1 MTIDYFRTNSLNY
14 FFNLLEMSIFKNF
27 FIKLIKLYQ
36 FTISPL
42 LGTNCRFVPSCSN
55 YAIQSIEEKGVVI
68 GIYFSLRRVLKC
80 HPFGGSGYDPV
91 NKN

>member
-1 MTIDYFRTNSLNY
+1 
-14 FFNLLEMSIFKNF
+14 MSVFKNF
-27 FIKLIKLYQ
+27 FIYLIKLYQ

-55 YAIQSIEEKGVVI
+55 YAIQSIEEKGVVK
-68 GIYFSLRRVLKC
+68 GIYFSLRRVSKC

-91 NKN
+91 NKNKY

>member
-1 MTIDYFRTNSLNY
+1 
-14 FFNLLEMSIFKNF
+14 MSVFKNF
-27 FIKLIKLYQ
+27 FIYLIKLYQ

-91 NKN
+91 NKNKY

>member
-1 MTIDYFRTNSLNY
+1 
-14 FFNLLEMSIFKNF
+14 MSVFKNF
-27 FIKLIKLYQ
+27 FIYLIKLYQ

-55 YAIQSIEEKGVVI
+55 YAIQSIEEKGVVK
-68 GIYFSLRRVLKC
+68 GIYFYLRRVLKC
-80 HPFGGSGYDPV
+80 HPFGGTGYDPV

>member
-1 MTIDYFRTNSLNY
+1 
-14 FFNLLEMSIFKNF
+14 MSVFKKIFIN
-27 FIKLIKLYQ
+27 LIKLYQ

-55 YAIQSIEEKGVVI
+55 YAIQSIEEKGVVK

-91 NKN
+91 NKNKY

>member
-1 MTIDYFRTNSLNY
+1 
-14 FFNLLEMSIFKNF
+14 MSVFKNL

-55 YAIQSIEEKGVVI
+55 YAIQSIEKTGVVKGV
-68 GIYFSLRRVLKC
+68 YFSLRRILKC

>member
-1 MTIDYFRTNSLNY
+1 
-14 FFNLLEMSIFKNF
+14 MSVFKKF
-27 FIKLIKLYQ
+27 FINLIKLYQ

-55 YAIQSIEEKGVVI
+55 YAIQSIEEKGLVKGV
-68 GIYFSLRRVLKC
+68 YFSLRRVLKC

>member
-1 MTIDYFRTNSLNY
+1 
-14 FFNLLEMSIFKNF
+14 MSVFKNF
-27 FIKLIKLYQ
+27 FIYLIKLYQ

-55 YAIQSIEEKGVVI
+55 YAIQSIEEKGVVK
-68 GIYFSLRRVLKC
+68 GVYFSLRRVLKC

>member
-1 MTIDYFRTNSLNY
+1 
-14 FFNLLEMSIFKNF
+14 MSIFKNF

-42 LGTNCRFVPSCSN
+42 IGTNCRFVPSCSN
-55 YAIQSIEEKGVVI
+55 YAIQSIEEKGVVK

-91 NKN
+91 NKNKY

>member
-1 MTIDYFRTNSLNY
+1 
-14 FFNLLEMSIFKNF
+14 MSVFKNF
-27 FIKLIKLYQ
+27 FIYLIKLYQ

-55 YAIQSIEEKGVVI
+55 YAIQSIEEKGVVK

-91 NKN
+91 NKKKY

>member
-1 MTIDYFRTNSLNY
+1 
-14 FFNLLEMSIFKNF
+14 MSAFKNF
-27 FIKLIKLYQ
+27 FIYLIKLYQ

-55 YAIQSIEEKGVVI
+55 YAIQSIEEKGVVK
-68 GIYFSLRRVLKC
+68 GIYFSVRRVLKC

-91 NKN
+91 NKNKY

>member
-1 MTIDYFRTNSLNY
+1 
-14 FFNLLEMSIFKNF
+14 MSIFKNF

-42 LGTNCRFVPSCSN
+42 IGTNCRFVPSCSN
-55 YAIQSIEEKGVVI
+55 YAIQSIEEKGVVK
-68 GIYFSLRRVLKC
+68 GVYFSLRRVLKC

>member
-1 MTIDYFRTNSLNY
+1 
-14 FFNLLEMSIFKNF
+14 MSVFKKF
-27 FIKLIKLYQ
+27 FINLIKLYQ

>member
-1 MTIDYFRTNSLNY
+1 
-14 FFNLLEMSIFKNF
+14 MSVFKIF
-27 FIKLIKLYQ
+27 FINLIKLYQ

-55 YAIQSIEEKGVVI
+55 YAIQSIKEKGVVK
-68 GIYFSLRRVLKC
+68 GISLSIRRVLKC

-91 NKN
+91 NKNKY

>member
-1 MTIDYFRTNSLNY
+1 
-14 FFNLLEMSIFKNF
+14 MSVFKNF
-27 FIKLIKLYQ
+27 LINLIKLYQ

-42 LGTNCRFVPSCSN
+42 LGTNCRFIPSCSN
-55 YAIQSIEEKGVVI
+55 YAIQAIEEKGVFK

-91 NKN
+91 NKNKF

>member
-1 MTIDYFRTNSLNY
+1 
-14 FFNLLEMSIFKNF
+14 MSVFKNF
-27 FIKLIKLYQ
+27 FINLIKLYQ

-55 YAIQSIEEKGVVI
+55 YAIQSIEEKGLVKGV
-68 GIYFSLRRVLKC
+68 YFSLRRVLKC

>member
-1 MTIDYFRTNSLNY
+1 
-14 FFNLLEMSIFKNF
+14 MSVFKNF

-55 YAIQSIEEKGVVI
+55 YAIQSIEEKGLVKGV
-68 GIYFSLRRVLKC
+68 YFSLRRILKC

>member
-1 MTIDYFRTNSLNY
+1 MIV
-14 FFNLLEMSIFKNF
+14 FKNF
-27 FIKLIKLYQ
+27 FINLIKLYQ

-91 NKN
+91 NKNKY

>member
-1 MTIDYFRTNSLNY
+1 
-14 FFNLLEMSIFKNF
+14 MSVFKNF
-27 FIKLIKLYQ
+27 FIYLIKLYQ

-55 YAIQSIEEKGVVI
+55 YAIQSIEEKGVVK

-91 NKN
+91 NKK

>member
-1 MTIDYFRTNSLNY
+1 
-14 FFNLLEMSIFKNF
+14 MSVFKNS
-27 FIKLIKLYQ
+27 FINLIKLYQ

-42 LGTNCRFVPSCSN
+42 LGTKCRFVPSCSN

>member
-1 MTIDYFRTNSLNY
+1 
-14 FFNLLEMSIFKNF
+14 MSVFKKF
-27 FIKLIKLYQ
+27 FINLIKLYQ

-91 NKN
+91 NKNKY

>member
-1 MTIDYFRTNSLNY
+1 MI
-14 FFNLLEMSIFKNF
+14 IFKNF
-27 FIKLIKLYQ
+27 FINLIKLYQ
-36 FTISPL
+36 FIFSPL

-55 YAIQSIEEKGVVI
+55 YAIQSIEEKGIVK

-91 NKN
+91 NKNKY

>member
-1 MTIDYFRTNSLNY
+1 
-14 FFNLLEMSIFKNF
+14 MSVFKKIFIN
-27 FIKLIKLYQ
+27 LIKLYQ

>member
-1 MTIDYFRTNSLNY
+1 
-14 FFNLLEMSIFKNF
+14 MSVFKNF

-55 YAIQSIEEKGVVI
+55 YAIQSIEEKGLVKGV
-68 GIYFSLRRVLKC
+68 YFSLRRVLKC

>member
-1 MTIDYFRTNSLNY
+1 
-14 FFNLLEMSIFKNF
+14 MSVFKNF

-55 YAIQSIEEKGVVI
+55 YAIQSIEEKGVVK

-91 NKN
+91 NKKKY

>member
-1 MTIDYFRTNSLNY
+1 
-14 FFNLLEMSIFKNF
+14 MSIFKNF

-91 NKN
+91 NKNKY

>member
-1 MTIDYFRTNSLNY
+1 
-14 FFNLLEMSIFKNF
+14 MSVFKNF

-91 NKN
+91 NKNKY

>member
-1 MTIDYFRTNSLNY
+1 
-14 FFNLLEMSIFKNF
+14 MSVFKKIFIN
-27 FIKLIKLYQ
+27 LIKLYQ

-91 NKN
+91 NKNKY

>member
-1 MTIDYFRTNSLNY
+1 
-14 FFNLLEMSIFKNF
+14 MSVFKNL

-55 YAIQSIEEKGVVI
+55 YAIQSIEEKGVVK

>member
-1 MTIDYFRTNSLNY
+1 
-14 FFNLLEMSIFKNF
+14 MSVFKNF
-27 FIKLIKLYQ
+27 LINLIKLYQ

-55 YAIQSIEEKGVVI
+55 YAIQAIEEKGVFK

-91 NKN
+91 NKNKF

>member
-1 MTIDYFRTNSLNY
+1 
-14 FFNLLEMSIFKNF
+14 MSVFKNF
-27 FIKLIKLYQ
+27 FIYLIKLYQ

-55 YAIQSIEEKGVVI
+55 YAIQSIEEKGVVK
-68 GIYFSLRRVLKC
+68 GIYFSFRRVLKC

-91 NKN
+91 NKNKY